1 MRTPIALFLTLC
13 LTGFAA
19 AQTLTSKER
28 LSDKASDNQ
37 RLDNCGVAPERRGA
51 EPRPGCPGTQTSS
64 ASGDRPAPPR
74 K

>member
-1 MRTPIALFLTLC
+1 MRTPIALFLTFC
-13 LTGFAA
+13 LVVSAA

-51 EPRPGCPGTQTSS
+51 EPRPGCPDTQTSS
-64 ASGDRPAPPR
+64 IPGDRPPPR